1 MLRLDGEAGIGT
13 QKVRDWHI
21 QAGRSEAPHSRVCLR
36 PELSKIRWTPEPY
49 LWMNPRHAARYTE
62 LMRNALDELEL
73 SLATGYEERTRLFTQ
88 RLHELDCGH
97 RRGGG

>member
-1 MLRLDGEAGIGT
+1 LDAEASIGK

-21 QAGRSEAPHSRVCLR
+21 QAGRSDAPHSPVYLR
-36 PELSKIRWTPEPY
+36 PELSKIRWTPEPH
-49 LWMNPRHAARYTE
+49 LLMNPRHVARYTE
-62 LMRNALDELEL
+62 LMRNALAELEL
-73 SLATGYEERTRLFTQ
+73 SHATDYEERTHLFTQ